1 MPTYALMNERKRQR
15 GLPVRMAV
23 PDSEGMLAWPAQ
35 GRKMSQLGFQA
46 SPMAQTETGVSDIKK
61 PIKS

>member
-1 MPTYALMNERKRQR
+1 MPTYALMKERKRQR

-23 PDSEGMLAWPAQ
+23 PDREGMLVWQVQ

-46 SPMAQTETGVSDIKK
+46 SPMAQTETGISDRKK

>member
-1 MPTYALMNERKRQR
+1 
-15 GLPVRMAV
+15 MAV
-23 PDSEGMLAWPAQ
+23 PDREGMLVWQVQ

-46 SPMAQTETGVSDIKK
+46 SPMAQTETGISDRKK